1 MNAAMSEQ
9 EQKKVGLKQVVGSV
23 LASFLGVQ
31 RGDKYER
38 DFTHG
43 KASHYIIIGLI
54 GTVLFILT
62 LVGVVKLVMH
72 LAAP

>member
-1 MNAAMSEQ
+1 MSPSQQ
-9 EQKKVGLKQVVGSV
+9 EKVGLKQVIGSV

-31 RGDKYER
+31 RGERYER

-43 KASHYIIIGLI
+43 KPHHYIVVGLI

-62 LVGVVKLVMH
+62 VVGVVKLV
-72 LAAP
+72 LWFAGV